1 MSEGVS
7 VNVISFKNESTVD
20 AGNSDFKNSVAKSIQ
35 QLQSLQKQLNDYKQE
50 LGDKRIHKQIIP
62 TVEQVP
68 ASELRIDWA
77 EALSIAFDGSK
88 YYLMVVDKST
98 EYYAAFPTA
107 SRTNTV
113 DLVQVWMAETSKTP
127 RVIRMDCAKEF
138 VSTAMKALST
148 VSPCSWCQPTHTC
161 CIAGSREL
169 FASPKATHVW
179 HSSRAALPCDFGLG
193 PREILSR
200 IICGQDLAPQEQ
212 PVQRLTDYSPLGCLI
227 HIQP

>member
-35 QLQSLQKQLNDYKQE
+35 QLQSLQKQLNDYRQE
-50 LGDKRIHKQIIP
+50 LGDKRIHKQIIQ

-77 EALSIAFDGSK
+77 EALSIVFDGSK

-107 SRTNTV
+107 TRCH
-113 DLVQVWMAETSKTP
+113 A
-127 RVIRMDCAKEF
+127 
-138 VSTAMKALST
+138 
-148 VSPCSWCQPTHTC
+148 PT
-161 CIAGSREL
+161 L
-169 FASPKATHVW
+169 
-179 HSSRAALPCDFGLG
+179 
-193 PREILSR
+193 
-200 IICGQDLAPQEQ
+200 
-212 PVQRLTDYSPLGCLI
+212 
-227 HIQP
+227 